1 MLKDRMSK
9 RGIAVLIAGLVLGAQ
24 VGLAT
29 AAGQGYQGEPDE
41 PWRVLPGQVQYLD
54 HKSEAD
60 RAANQAAERDYSFS
74 SDLSDEPFTVLPGE
88 AAYLDGKSAAANAGG
103 QAAARDYSI
112 PGGPSDEPWTVLPRQ
127 ATYFDNK
134 SDSSADL
141 ARARIAR

>member
-9 RGIAVLIAGLVLGAQ
+9 RGIVVLIAGMVLGAQ
-24 VGLAT
+24 VSLAT
-29 AAGQGYQGEPDE
+29 AAGQGYQAEPDE

-74 SDLSDEPFTVLPGE
+74 SDLSDEPWTVLPG
-88 AAYLDGKSAAANAGG
+88 
-103 QAAARDYSI
+103 
-112 PGGPSDEPWTVLPRQ
+112 Q

-134 SDSSADL
+134 SDSSAD
-141 ARARIAR
+141 